1 MRAIT
6 LTPGVKNSARLEEVP
21 EPSVAD
27 GPILVRTLALGVCAT
42 DREILA
48 AEYGEAPPGQDRLV
62 LGHESLGAVEQAN
75 DGAFKPGDVVVGITR
90 RPTQS
95 PAQPV
100 R

>member
-1 MRAIT
+1 
-6 LTPGVKNSARLEEVP
+6 VKNPARLEEVP
-21 EPSVAD
+21 EPSMAD
-27 GPILVRTLALGVCAT
+27 GPIQVRTLALGVCGT
-42 DREILA
+42 DREILV

-62 LGHESLGAVEQAN
+62 LGHESLGAVEQAT